1 MLKRVMIAVVPLCAS
16 CYTYEPIRPASA
28 VPGTSVRAHV
38 TPETS
43 VRVAPLL
50 GMPDVR
56 DLAGTLIENRGG
68 TMVIEVPTVVQ
79 AGTNNAVETLFQR
92 VTVTP
97 DDVLGLES
105 RTLNRPR
112 TALLA
117 TAAAVALGSLA
128 ASALHNKTRIDGPP
142 PQNGG
147 TETRIPLL
155 RLHLPR

>member
-1 MLKRVMIAVVPLCAS
+1 MLKRVMVAVVPLCAS
-16 CYTYEPIRPASA
+16 CYTYVPIRPASA

-50 GMPDVR
+50 GMPDVH
-56 DLAGTLIENRGG
+56 DLAGKLIDNTGG

-79 AGTNNAVETLFQR
+79 AGSNNAVESLFQR
-92 VTVTP
+92 VTVRP
-97 DDVLGLES
+97 DDILGLET

-117 TAAAVALGSLA
+117 AAAAAALGSVA
-128 ASALHNKTRIDGPP
+128 VSALHNKTRIDGPP
-142 PQNGG
+142 GQTGG
-147 TETRIPLL
+147 TETRIPLF
-155 RLHLPR
+155 RFHLP